1 MIKRRFY
8 REEHGDRNEEASDS
22 SSSSYSETEIQE
34 SEEDVEDEVSLPQV
48 QEEGQS
54 CSTSSGYE
62 SEDSSGNEIDE
73 NASDTDGTLHV
84 ALLIKLDETRG
95 CGLWA
100 VGCGKVVPKCLEI
113 TSARAILGLLTNED
127 DTGTANGRQIFLED
141 QFSPKRDSELLKKQ
155 SNVLEADELVAGEF
169 PACILKCKSVYK
181 CRICPRIVCLNE
193 ESLRTHL
200 QSKRHSRSEKL
211 LNDGRLKAMLNS
223 DGEMDHDE
231 TPAKQH
237 AKIAALAQDNPKQ
250 KRGGRQRQHSRR
262 QMLRK
267 KDKKNESNE
276 GKMRQSKENPAKKR
290 RKSEN

>member
-73 NASDTDGTLHV
+73 NASDT
-84 ALLIKLDETRG
+84 
-95 CGLWA
+95 
-100 VGCGKVVPKCLEI
+100 
-113 TSARAILGLLTNED
+113 GLLTNED

-141 QFSPKRDSELLKKQ
+141 QFSAKRDSELLKKQ